1 MVALLIILLVIWE
14 IYWKSKALWLAAI
27 NNDKIYF
34 IIILTA
40 GSIGIL
46 PIYYLYKK
54 KYFK

>member
-34 IIILTA
+34 IIILIT

>member
-1 MVALLIILLVIWE
+1 MLPIILILLVIWE

-27 NNDKIYF
+27 NKDKTYF
-34 IIILTA
+34 IIILIT

-54 KYFK
+54 DYFK

>member
-14 IYWKSKALWLAAI
+14 IYWKSKALWIAAI
-27 NNDKIYF
+27 NNDKFYF
-34 IIILTA
+34 IIILIT

-54 KYFK
+54 NYFK